1 MEAECERCEE
11 ESKKCKRMPL
21 YSTPVREN
29 ASTPWKRESI
39 LVITD
44 YSLDLYSPDTFELRK
59 SIVWMKV
66 TGVKQKEENV
76 ILKMSF
82 SSVTLESFLYS
93 QQVFETIIFVLLN
106 LHTRKEIIEMDLS
119 DFLNDMPKP
128 TCIGILSR
136 LLQMGVVWKEQS
148 PLQIYTELKTLFI
161 GQHSIIDLEKFL
173 EPIRALNYIFDILPM
188 CSFLKGLIIPDIPN
202 EIVCDTLYEHTGRL
216 KKLEFISIKG
226 RARHFCK
233 FMEKFVQKTNVMVSG
248 LEFTDSRFKAKHMVS
263 LSQYCDAKRITSL
276 GFHNAFRKKTRMS
289 FYTNFF
295 TPNMMTSLSYLSLDY
310 TPELD
315 LVNIMPNV
323 PKLVYFSV
331 AYCDLLVEDILHTVQ
346 LPNIRILN
354 VSGNKC
360 ERLPPTA
367 IQLPKTLINL
377 IAADVTWCDG
387 ALSNAFKVVSMR
399 TELGLNVDFSNAKVS
414 KTEFE
419 QVFSDLQTTMNFPLL
434 SLKWNGN
441 RVDKRFFDY
450 LKKNNALSSLSLDGV
465 FSVSAKE
472 IDYLCD
478 FIQNTSSVKK
488 LSIKG
493 CDEYVLGGSAV
504 KVINA
509 VNNSYLEDLDIS
521 DNKIP
526 DNGILAMKSLF
537 RDDIA
542 LKQIAFDGC
551 FPERSD
557 AYISLIDIAAQNRQI
572 QISFPINDF
581 ETMRASD
588 MITEE
593 VYDAAIAHFQ
603 FSSAVQYS
611 KSRSVI
617 HVPKQNPFNRPF
629 HVFNKEEEKLPKYFT
644 KFEAERLRRTK
655 QSDFISIINSSNTS
669 FSQISMDPPMYIK
682 QSSPDGRRERKT
694 FKEHMSEFASNYHNT
709 PKTKITGSKSSFD
722 RFSVEES
729 NLGGAQKDQSA
740 VSELNASALGV
751 TNTSVIKD
759 QNITPPPIEIIKP
772 SSFFEVP
779 SKRKITQSSMMEDD
793 SDKDEDEEL
802 IPTGSPKK
810 SRTSNAES
818 AAQSLSLTP
827 TQDIVNFK
835 PQKEDKSRRR
845 TTHRFV
851 NDSSTSQSETQRH
864 RGHDKTKDSQRVRDP
879 LKELRMQRRNS
890 VSSAYNNKR
899 STKPAQNSS
908 TSSGESKPTTSTRK
922 RREEKNKKSNPE
934 MIQTGRFREINPA
947 YLKFSEPPS
956 PDTATFQHNQEKYS
970 EKQTGEYS
978 YQSSKQRSPKRSKRH
993 AGSRLKKPENEPTM
1007 NEFASTSSFADE
1019 RYESNRSRRS
1029 ASERRTRARPHS
1041 KINDN
1046 NNNDSDSDLPVPP
1059 IFPSILYSSSTAASE
1074 RPIETH
1080 RTYGSRIRR
1089 LLEN

>member
-11 ESKKCKRMPL
+11 ESRKCKRMPL
-21 YSTPVREN
+21 YTTPVREN

-44 YSLDLYSPDTFELRK
+44 YSLDLYSPNTYELRK

-66 TGVKQKEENV
+66 TGIKQKDENV
-76 ILKMSF
+76 ILKMSH

-93 QQVFETIIFVLLN
+93 QQVYETIIFVLLN
-106 LHTRKEIIEMDLS
+106 LHTRKEVIDMQLA

-128 TCIGILSR
+128 TCIGVLSR
-136 LLQMGVVWKEQS
+136 LQQMSVIWKEPS
-148 PLQIYTELKTLFI
+148 PLQIYTELKTLFVA
-161 GQHSIIDLEKFL
+161 QHSIIDLENFT
-173 EPIRALNYIFDILPM
+173 ESIRALKYVFDILPM
-188 CSFLKGLIIPDIPN
+188 CTFLKGLIIPDIPN

-216 KKLEFISIKG
+216 KKLEFISLKG
-226 RARHFCK
+226 RARHLCK
-233 FMEKFVQKTNVMVSG
+233 FMEKFVQKSNVMVSG
-248 LEFTDSRFKAKHMVS
+248 LEFTDSNLQPKHMVS
-263 LSQYCDAKRITSL
+263 ITQYCDAKRITSL
-276 GFHNAFRKKTRMS
+276 GFHNAFTNETRMS

-295 TPNMMTSLSYLSLDY
+295 TPNMMTSLSYLSLDH
-310 TPELD
+310 TPDLD
-315 LVNIMPNV
+315 LVNIIPNV

-331 AYCDLLVEDILHTVQ
+331 AYCDLLVEDILHIVQ

-354 VSGNKC
+354 VSGNRC
-360 ERLPPTA
+360 ERMPPTA

-377 IAADVTWCDG
+377 VAADVTWCDG

-399 TELGLNVDFSNAKVS
+399 TELGLNVDFSDAKVS
-414 KTEFE
+414 KTEYE
-419 QVFSDLQTTMNFPLL
+419 LLFSDLQTTMNFPLL

-441 RVDKRFFDY
+441 KVDKRFFEY

-478 FIQNTSSVKK
+478 FIQTTSSVKK

-493 CDEYVLGGSAV
+493 REEYVLGGSAV

-526 DNGILAMKSLF
+526 DNGILAMKNLF

-551 FPERSD
+551 FPERCD
-557 AYISLIDIAAQNRQI
+557 AYISLIDVAAQNRQI
-572 QISFPINDF
+572 RISFPIKDF
-581 ETMRASD
+581 DTMRASD

-593 VYDAAIAHFQ
+593 VFDAALSHFQ

-617 HVPKQNPFNRPF
+617 HIPKQNPFNRPF
-629 HVFNKEEEKLPKYFT
+629 HVFCKDDEAFPKYYT
-644 KFEAERLRRTK
+644 KYEAERLRRSK
-655 QSDFISIINSSNTS
+655 QSDFISLNNSSAS

-682 QSSPDGRRERKT
+682 QPERRKERKS
-694 FKEHMSEFASNYHNT
+694 FKEHMSEFASGYHNT
-709 PKTKITGSKSSFD
+709 PKTKMTGSKSSFD
-722 RFSVEES
+722 RFSPDDS
-729 NLGGAQKDQSA
+729 NLNAQQDQSA
-740 VSELNASALGV
+740 VSEITPFALGV
-751 TNTSVIKD
+751 TNASAIKE
-759 QNITPPPIEIIKP
+759 QNISPPPIEIVKP

-779 SKRKITQSSMMEDD
+779 SKRKITQSSMIEDD
-793 SDKDEDEEL
+793 SDSDKEEEL

-810 SRTSNAES
+810 SRTQTTTVDSPT
-818 AAQSLSLTP
+818 QSLSLTP
-827 TQDIVNFK
+827 TKKIVDVK
-835 PQKEDKSRRR
+835 PQKEDKGRRR
-845 TTHRFV
+845 TTHRFA
-851 NDSSTSQSETQRH
+851 NDSSVSQSESRRH
-864 RGHDKTKDSQRVRDP
+864 RDKDRTRESQKVRDP

-890 VSSAYNNKR
+890 VSSVYNSRR
-899 STKPAQNSS
+899 STRTNQNSS
-908 TSSGESKPTTSTRK
+908 TSSEETKSVVSRQ
-922 RREEKNKKSNPE
+922 RQEEKPKKQKPE
-934 MIQTGRFREINPA
+934 AVQTGRFREINPA

-956 PDTATFQHNQEKYS
+956 PDTGTFQHSDRPKEQP
-970 EKQTGEYS
+970 TDEYS
-978 YQSSKQRSPKRSKRH
+978 YQSSRSHRSSKRPH
-993 AGSRLKKPENEPTM
+993 RSSGSRAKQQENEPTM
-1007 NEFASTSSFADE
+1007 NEFASASSFADE
-1019 RYESNRSRRS
+1019 VYDSSRSRRAAS
-1029 ASERRTRARPHS
+1029 ARRARERLQS
-1041 KINDN
+1041 RVNDG
-1046 NNNDSDSDLPVPP
+1046 NDSDSDPPVPP
-1059 IFPSILYSSSTAASE
+1059 VFPSVLYSSTTTTTE